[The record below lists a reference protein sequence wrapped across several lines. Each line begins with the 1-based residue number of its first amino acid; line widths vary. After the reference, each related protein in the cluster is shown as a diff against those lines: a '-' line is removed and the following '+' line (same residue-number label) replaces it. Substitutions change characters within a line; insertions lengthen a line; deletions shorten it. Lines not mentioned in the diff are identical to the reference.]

1 MSRRLTTAEILAQIP
16 AARTRGAQ
24 ERKAG
29 LRATSARYDRRGAR
43 LVLELT
49 NGFLFGIPV
58 ATLPRLAQATAAQLA
73 DVELSPEGGVLHF
86 DALDADYSVPGLVL
100 SVTAREVGRQGG
112 QVRSAAKTRAAKA
125 NGAKGGRP
133 RKVPVV
139 A

>member
-58 ATLPRLAQATAAQLA
+58 ATLPRLAQATATQLA
-73 DVELSPEGGVLHF
+73 DIELSPEGGALHF

-112 QVRSAAKTRAAKA
+112 LVRSAAKTRAAKA

>member
-1 MSRRLTTAEILAQIP
+1 MPRRLTTAEILAQIP

-29 LRATSARYDRRGAR
+29 LRATSARYDRRGER
-43 LVLELT
+43 LGLELT

-73 DVELSPEGGVLHF
+73 DVELSPEGGALRF

-100 SVTAREVGRQGG
+100 SATAREVGRQGG

>member
-73 DVELSPEGGVLHF
+73 DVEL
-86 DALDADYSVPGLVL
+86 AML
-100 SVTAREVGRQGG
+100 SHWSKEAAQNCVTTFSWAMGAIFVDSLFRM
-112 QVRSAAKTRAAKA
+112 QVRSF
-125 NGAKGGRP
+125 
-133 RKVPVV
+133 
-139 A
+139 